1 MLLFY
6 IRHGDPIYSP
16 DSLTPLGKRQADA
29 IAKRL
34 ALYGIDEIYSSTS
47 ERAYLTAVPT
57 SELLK
62 KDITKLDFCNEK
74 YAWDDFTVD
83 FDGSKEW
90 VFFVPELR
98 ETFCSPEVT
107 KFGDMWYDYPE
118 FSQYKFKSG
127 IERINREVD
136 NFFKTLGYEHQRD
149 KKIYIEKEPNNKR
162 IALFAHQG
170 FGICFLS
177 SVLDIPYPLFAT
189 HFDICHTGMT
199 VIDFT
204 SYDGIVVPKVLTVS
218 NDSHLYREGLPTKY
232 NNCLYF

>member
-16 DSLTPLGKRQADA
+16 DSLTPLGKRQAEA
-29 IAKRL
+29 IGKRL
-34 ALYGIDEIYSSTS
+34 AVYGIDEIYSSTS

-57 SELLK
+57 AEILK
-62 KDITKLDFCNEK
+62 KDITQLDFCNEK
-74 YAWDDFTVD
+74 YAWEEFTVD
-83 FDGSKEW
+83 FDGRKEW

-98 ETFCSPEVT
+98 KAFCSPEVT
-107 KFGDMWYDYPE
+107 TLGNKWYDYPE
-118 FSQYKFKSG
+118 FSQYKFKNG

-136 NFFKTLGYEHQRD
+136 SFFKTLGYEHQRD

-170 FGICFLS
+170 FGISFLS
-177 SVLDIPYPLFAT
+177 SVLDIPYPLFTT
-189 HFDICHTGMT
+189 HFDMCHTGMT

-204 SYDGIVVPKVLTVS
+204 AYDGIIVPKVLTLS

-232 NNCLYF
+232 NNCLNF